1 MVKSGAHRAKHYA
14 NFVKADVSYLTTK
27 LKMRSRATDVSQ
39 IATISALKDG
49 AGKVIIDSFNLRA
62 RKKVLAWQAWRE
74 LYFMYYRY
82 QPVLETP

>member
-1 MVKSGAHRAKHYA
+1 MVKEAVKRSKHYA
-14 NFVKADVSYLTTK
+14 NFLQANVSYLTNK
-27 LKMRSRATDVSQ
+27 AMLRQSKIDVSK

-49 AGKVIIDSFNLRA
+49 AGKVIIDSFSLGA

-82 QPVLETP
+82 QPTTQTS